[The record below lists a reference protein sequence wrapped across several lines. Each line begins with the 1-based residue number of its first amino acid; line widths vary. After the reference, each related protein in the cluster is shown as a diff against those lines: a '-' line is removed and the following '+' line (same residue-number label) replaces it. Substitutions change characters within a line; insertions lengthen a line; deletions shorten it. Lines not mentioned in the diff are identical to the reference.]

1 MVLNWLHRRLWQ
13 PTSSR
18 RPRRRP
24 AARKF
29 RTLRLEALEER
40 VALATFLVTNTA
52 DSGDGSL
59 RQAIL
64 DADSGPG
71 GDTIAFAVNGGGVQT
86 IQPTSALPAITKA
99 ATIDGTTQPGFDGSP
114 LVVVNGS
121 LFNNGPNGFG
131 FHITASQVTVRGL
144 VVNGFTGSDFRLD
157 GAGGDVI
164 AGDYIGTDVT
174 GTVAVSG
181 ASNVANE
188 GLFILSA
195 NNTVGGPTADDR
207 DLISGNYFGL
217 FISGTLTTG
226 NLVQGDYIGTDVTGT
241 QALHNNFGVQLEAPG
256 IASGGPGNTVSGNVI
271 SGNGIGVLAID
282 GLDNVFRGN
291 RIGTDPTGTRAVPNG
306 GGLELLDESHDT
318 VGGAAAGA
326 GNLISGNTGVGL
338 AIQGSSLGTPGLQ
351 IQGNYLGTDVTGTQ
365 ALPNA
370 GGVSISSANV
380 TVGGTAPG
388 AGNLISGNAGNGV
401 FIQAAGATLQGN
413 FIGTDLTGTHALG
426 NRTGVALDFGATNA
440 VIGGTAPGAGNV
452 ISGNSQYGVALTNT
466 TVTGAAIQGNDIG
479 TNAAG
484 TAALGNGV
492 GVYISGSSGNTVGG
506 TAAAARNVI
515 SGNGTGVSVVAANGN
530 VVEGNYVGTDAG
542 GSHAVGND
550 DGIDLLSGA
559 NTVGG
564 TAQGAG
570 NVISGNAGL
579 GVGAFGSGNLI
590 QGNLI
595 GTTAAGTAALPN
607 RTGISVGGA
616 NNTVGG
622 TTDAARNVISGNGP
636 IGLGIPA
643 VGVQLFGAG
652 ATGNLIEGN
661 YIGADVTGNAALGNL
676 KGVTAESGAT
686 GNTLGGTAA
695 GARNVIS
702 GNVNS
707 GIDLQAGG
715 NLVVG
720 NYIGTNA
727 SGTAAVAN
735 PTGVSVEA
743 SAANTTVGGTA
754 SGAGNLIS
762 GNTTVGI
769 LVQASGALIQGNRIG
784 TNAAGTAAVGNFDG
798 AHVDFGAANAT
809 VGGTAAGA
817 RNLISG
823 NGDVGVFTQARGTVI
838 QGNFVGTDVTGT
850 RAVANYVGLAANT
863 GTITPS
869 DALIGGMAAGAG
881 NLLSGNSFT
890 GMNVFG
896 GVIEGNLIGTDVT
909 GTRALGNFDGIDG
922 APTQLGGTAPGAGNV
937 LSGNRNDGVFMTGS
951 GVVIQGNFIGTNAGG
966 TGPVPNGNLGI
977 YLAASNNTLGGTDAG
992 AANVISGNTGP
1003 GVAVYGD
1010 FGNLIEGN
1018 LIGTDVT
1025 GTRALG
1031 NSVGVAVGFGA
1042 SNNTVGG
1049 TATGACNV
1057 ISGNQQAGVL
1067 LGSNGNFVQ
1076 GNFIGTDL
1084 TGTLAVG
1091 NRLDGV
1097 SINQGSNNTVGG
1109 TAAGARNV
1117 ISGNL
1122 GNGVSIFGSSGTNAT
1137 GNVVQGNYLGT
1148 AVTGGA
1154 RLGNNRGVWVQF
1166 NAPNNTIGG
1175 TAAGAGNVVSGNT
1188 DSGIYLSSPNTTVQG
1203 NFVGTDAGGTQALGN
1218 QVNGITILTT
1228 SSLIGG
1234 TAAGAGNVI
1243 SGNSRN
1249 GVEID
1254 ATGNTVQG
1262 NLIGTDAS
1270 GAQALGNAFV
1280 GVFISHASNNTVGG
1294 TAAGAGNVISGNGQA
1309 GVYVLGTNATATGN
1323 VLQGNF
1329 IGTDLSGTQAL
1340 PNPIGV
1346 TLDSAPRN
1354 TVGGTAAGAGN
1365 LISGNSAIGIDFFG
1379 TANQNVIQGNLIGTD
1394 ASGTHAL
1401 GGQFDGVAVTGGAS
1415 SNQIGGASA
1424 GAGNVIS
1431 GNGTAG
1437 VLLSGTNTAGNV
1449 VQGNL
1454 IGTDISGTQAL
1465 GNQTGVLIQQSA
1477 SNSLI
1482 GGTSAGT
1489 GNIISGNQ
1497 GDGVR
1502 IVGSRQGGFLDTTG
1516 NVVQGNYIG
1525 TDVTGTQ
1532 ALGNQ
1537 VGVTITGFD
1546 ANRNTVGGTAAGAGN
1561 IISGNARD
1569 GVDIADVA
1577 SRNAVQGDLIG
1588 TDVSGTQPLGNGGA
1602 GVAISNAFTT
1612 TVGGDVGGAGNT
1624 IAFNGGDGV
1633 RVDTG
1638 TGNAV
1643 RLNSIFANVGLGI
1656 ALVNGGNQNQP
1667 APTLTS
1673 VTSGGGVTTV
1683 QGALQAARN
1692 STFTVDLYANP
1703 GGDGQGAQYLGS
1715 LTVTTDAS
1723 GHATFTVTFA
1733 IEVPPG
1739 ESITATAT
1747 DGGNNTSR
1755 FSGPVT
1761 VSGA

>member
-1 MVLNWLHRRLWQ
+1 LEDRLLLSVF
-13 PTSSR
+13 T
-18 RPRRRP
+18 
-24 AARKF
+24 
-29 RTLRLEALEER
+29 
-40 VALATFLVTNTA
+40 VTNTN

-64 DADSGPG
+64 DANGTADSN
-71 GDTIAFAVNGGGVQT
+71 TIAFDVGGGGVQT
-86 IQPTSALPAITKA
+86 IQPASALPAVTRA
-99 ATIDGTTQPGFDGSP
+99 VTIDGTTQSGFDGSP

-121 LFNNGPNGFG
+121 RFNDGPNGFG
-131 FHITASQVTVRGL
+131 FHLTAGQVTVRGL
-144 VVNGFTGSDFRLD
+144 VVNGFTGADFRLD
-157 GAGGDVI
+157 GAGGDLI

-174 GTVAVSG
+174 GTQAVSG
-181 ASNVANE
+181 APNVANS

-241 QALHNNFGVQLEAPG
+241 QALHNNFGIQLQAPG
-256 IASGGPGNTVSGNVI
+256 IVSGGPGNTVSGNVI

-291 RIGTDPTGTRAVPNG
+291 RVGTDPTGTRAVPNG

-338 AIQGSSLGTPGLQ
+338 AIQGSSLGTLGLQ

-401 FIQAAGATLQGN
+401 FISQAAGATLQGN
-413 FIGTDLTGTHALG
+413 FIGTDASGAHALG
-426 NRTGVALDFGATNA
+426 NRTGVALDFGATNV
-440 VIGGTAPGAGNV
+440 VIGGTAAGAGNV
-452 ISGNSQYGVALTNT
+452 ISGNAQYGVALTNT

-492 GVYISGSSGNTVGG
+492 GVYVSGSSGNTVGG
-506 TAAAARNVI
+506 TAAAARNLI

-530 VVEGNYVGTDAG
+530 VVEGNYVGTDASG
-542 GSHAVGND
+542 AHAVGND

-564 TAQGAG
+564 SAAGAG

-636 IGLGIPA
+636 IGLGIA
-643 VGVQLFGAG
+643 AIGVQLFGAG

-661 YIGADVTGNAALGNL
+661 YIGTDVTGNAALGNL
-676 KGVTAESGAT
+676 KGVTAESGAG
-686 GNTLGGTAA
+686 GNTVGGTAT

-707 GIDLQAGG
+707 GIDLQAVG

-727 SGTAAVAN
+727 AGTAAVAN
-735 PTGVSVEA
+735 PTGVLVEA
-743 SAANTTVGGTA
+743 SAADTTVGGTA

-762 GNTTVGI
+762 GNTTVGV
-769 LVQASGALIQGNRIG
+769 LVQANKALLQGNRIG

-798 AHVDFGAANAT
+798 VHVDFAAANAT

-823 NGDVGVFTQARGTVI
+823 NRDVGLFTQAVGTVI
-838 QGNFVGTDVTGT
+838 QANYFGTDVSGT
-850 RAVANYVGLAANT
+850 LAVANEIGLSANT
-863 GTITPS
+863 GTTTPS
-869 DALIGGMAAGAG
+869 DALIGGTAAGAG

-896 GVIEGNLIGTDVT
+896 GVIEGNLVGTDVT
-909 GTRALGNFDGIDG
+909 GTRGLGNFDGIDG

-937 LSGNRNDGVFMTGS
+937 LSGNRNDGVFLTGS

-977 YLAASNNTLGGTDAG
+977 YLAASNNTLGGTGAG
-992 AANVISGNTGP
+992 AGNVISGNTGP

-1010 FGNLIEGN
+1010 SGNLVEGN
-1018 LIGTDVT
+1018 WIGTDVT

-1049 TATGACNV
+1049 TAAGAGNL
-1057 ISGNQQAGVL
+1057 ISGNRTAGVQVGSDGNVV
-1067 LGSNGNFVQ
+1067 LGNL
-1076 GNFIGTDL
+1076 IGTDL
-1084 TGTLAVG
+1084 TGTL
-1091 NRLDGV
+1091 
-1097 SINQGSNNTVGG
+1097 
-1109 TAAGARNV
+1109 
-1117 ISGNL
+1117 
-1122 GNGVSIFGSSGTNAT
+1122 
-1137 GNVVQGNYLGT
+1137 
-1148 AVTGGA
+1148 
-1154 RLGNNRGVWVQF
+1154 
-1166 NAPNNTIGG
+1166 P
-1175 TAAGAGNVVSGNT
+1175 
-1188 DSGIYLSSPNTTVQG
+1188 
-1203 NFVGTDAGGTQALGN
+1203 LGN
-1218 QVNGITILTT
+1218 QT
-1228 SSLIGG
+1228 
-1234 TAAGAGNVI
+1234 
-1243 SGNSRN
+1243 
-1249 GVEID
+1249 GV
-1254 ATGNTVQG
+1254 TV
-1262 NLIGTDAS
+1262 S
-1270 GAQALGNAFV
+1270 GA
-1280 GVFISHASNNTVGG
+1280 NNTVGG
-1294 TAAGAGNVISGNGQA
+1294 TAAGAGNTVSGNRNDGVVLSGNGNQVL
-1309 GVYVLGTNATATGN
+1309 GNFLGTNATGTAALANDDGVTVSGGSNNVIGGTAPGAGN
-1323 VLQGNF
+1323 VLSGNRFDGAFIGGGPGNLVEGNF
-1329 IGTDLSGTQAL
+1329 VGTDATGTSAVPNRDGVFVSGA
-1340 PNPIGV
+1340 
-1346 TLDSAPRN
+1346 A

-1365 LISGNSAIGIDFFG
+1365 LISGNTEDGLLMTGAGGLAVGNFIGTDATGTSALPNGTGVFVNGAATVGG
-1379 TANQNVIQGNLIGTD
+1379 TAAGAANLISGNSSSGSGVWAGGTGSLIEGNLIGTDATGTQALHNGVGVFVSGPGNTVGGAAPGAGNVISGNTFQGVWLNQSGSRNVVQGNRIGTDATGTVALPNNRDGVFVDHVSANTIGGTAAGAGNLISGNTETGVDISELSFGSGGTVVQGNTIGTDLSGAAALGNGRYGIQVQTATGATTQIGGTGPGAGDLIAASGLDGIHIISGGGSAVVQGNVIGTDVSGTQALGNAGDGVSAGPNVTIGGAAAGAGNLISGNAGAGISLAGNGDVVQGNLIGTD
-1394 ASGTHAL
+1394 ASGTQPL
-1401 GGQFDGVAVTGGAS
+1401 GNRGS
-1415 SNQIGGASA
+1415 
-1424 GAGNVIS
+1424 
-1431 GNGTAG
+1431 G
-1437 VLLSGTNTAGNV
+1437 VLVGG
-1449 VQGNL
+1449 
-1454 IGTDISGTQAL
+1454 
-1465 GNQTGVLIQQSA
+1465 
-1477 SNSLI
+1477 SN
-1482 GGTSAGT
+1482 
-1489 GNIISGNQ
+1489 
-1497 GDGVR
+1497 
-1502 IVGSRQGGFLDTTG
+1502 
-1516 NVVQGNYIG
+1516 
-1525 TDVTGTQ
+1525 
-1532 ALGNQ
+1532 
-1537 VGVTITGFD
+1537 
-1546 ANRNTVGGTAAGAGN
+1546 NTVGGA
-1561 IISGNARD
+1561 
-1569 GVDIADVA
+1569 
-1577 SRNAVQGDLIG
+1577 
-1588 TDVSGTQPLGNGGA
+1588 
-1602 GVAISNAFTT
+1602 
-1612 TVGGDVGGAGNT
+1612 GGAGNT

-1638 TGNAV
+1638 TGDAV
-1643 RLNSIFANVGLGI
+1643 RLNSIFANAGLGI
-1656 ALVNGGNQNQP
+1656 ALVNGGNHNQP

-1673 VTSGGGVTTV
+1673 ATSGGGATTV
-1683 QGALQAARN
+1683 QGGLQAAAN
-1692 STFTVDLYANP
+1692 ATFTLDFYANP
-1703 GGDGQGAQYLGS
+1703 DGDGQGAQYLGS
-1715 LTVTTDAS
+1715 LTVTTDAG
-1723 GHATFTVTFA
+1723 GHATFSATFA
-1733 IEVPPG
+1733 VEVPPG

-1747 DGGNNTSR
+1747 DAANDTSR